1 MITILK
7 EVIMKK
13 ILCLV
18 MCVFLVIGLS
28 ACGGDI
34 SKVKTHD
41 VDSEIYSADDINS
54 AYETIEEVQPVMERI
69 KQMLIEDSATGYIL
83 TMYFAGVWTAIIA
96 ASPTAPSCFLDKFF
110 FMRIPSPF

>member
-1 MITILK
+1 
-7 EVIMKK
+7 MKK

-41 VDSEIYSADDINS
+41 VDSKTYSADDINS
-54 AYETIEEVQPVMERI
+54 AVDTIEKEFDTNWNGCTSRKFIMQEMITAPIFRNLPTGIMQM
-69 KQMLIEDSATGYIL
+69 KLLCCYLHLMLIHQAAT
-83 TMYFAGVWTAIIA
+83 
-96 ASPTAPSCFLDKFF
+96 DH
-110 FMRIPSPF
+110 

>member
-1 MITILK
+1 MTILK

-54 AYETIEEVQPVMERI
+54 AVVPSRKFIMQEMITAPIFRNLPTGIMQMKLLCCYLHL
-69 KQMLIEDSATGYIL
+69 MLIHQAAT
-83 TMYFAGVWTAIIA
+83 
-96 ASPTAPSCFLDKFF
+96 DH
-110 FMRIPSPF
+110 

>member
-1 MITILK
+1 
-7 EVIMKK
+7 MKK

-54 AYETIEEVQPVMERI
+54 AVDTIEKEFDANWNGCTLTEIYYAGMITAPIFRNLPTGTMQM
-69 KQMLIEDSATGYIL
+69 KLLCCYLHLMLIHQAAT
-83 TMYFAGVWTAIIA
+83 
-96 ASPTAPSCFLDKFF
+96 DH
-110 FMRIPSPF
+110 

>member
-1 MITILK
+1 MMTILK

-41 VDSEIYSADDINS
+41 VDSKTYSADDINS
-54 AYETIEEVQPVMERI
+54 AVDTIEKSSTPIGTAVPSRKFIMQEMITAPIFRNLPTGIMQM
-69 KQMLIEDSATGYIL
+69 KLLCCYLHLMLIHQAAT
-83 TMYFAGVWTAIIA
+83 
-96 ASPTAPSCFLDKFF
+96 DH
-110 FMRIPSPF
+110 